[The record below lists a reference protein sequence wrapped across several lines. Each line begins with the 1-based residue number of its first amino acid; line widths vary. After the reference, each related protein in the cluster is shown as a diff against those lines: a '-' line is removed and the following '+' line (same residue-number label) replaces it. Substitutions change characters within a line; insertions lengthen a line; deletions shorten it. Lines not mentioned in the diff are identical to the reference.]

1 MKHLLFSTITLVFF
15 LSTPAF
21 GEIYKWLDDRGVT
34 HFTDDLR
41 KVPEKYRTGAED
53 FDKIEHKGS
62 VTYDP
67 SLGKPSAAAAQG
79 EPFYKKFLRQLEE
92 EKVERSKKSSHGKVI
107 LYMTDW

>member
-1 MKHLLFSTITLVFF
+1 MKHLFFSIITLFFF
-15 LSTPAF
+15 LSTPAL

-41 KVPEKYRTGAED
+41 KVPDKYRGSAED
-53 FDKIEHKGS
+53 FEKTEHRGS

-67 SLGKPSAAAAQG
+67 SLGKPTTAASQG
-79 EPFYKKFLRQLEE
+79 EPFYKKFLRQLEA
-92 EKVERSKKSSHGKVI
+92 ERSEKSTHGRVI